1 MTTSEDIIR
10 LKDAEIW
17 SLRKEVQKLTT
28 ANAKMEVQLNYH
40 KLENE
45 KQLKQTQR

>member
-17 SLRKEVQKLTT
+17 SLRNEVQKLTI
-28 ANAKMEVQLNYH
+28 ANAKMEVQLN
-40 KLENE
+40 N
-45 KQLKQTQR
+45 LKQTQR